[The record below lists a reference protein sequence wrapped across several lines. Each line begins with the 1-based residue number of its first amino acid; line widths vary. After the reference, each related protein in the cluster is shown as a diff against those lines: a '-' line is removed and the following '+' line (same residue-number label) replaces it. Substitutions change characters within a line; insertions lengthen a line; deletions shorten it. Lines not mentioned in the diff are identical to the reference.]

1 MKITWCC
8 FTILSIVATSVRAAD
23 SPLTMQE
30 LEFFETK
37 IRPVL
42 VEKCESC
49 HNSID
54 TAEAG
59 FVLDHRSAL
68 RQGGQSGPPFDFKSP
83 EKSLF
88 IKVLRHEI
96 DELKMPQGEDRL
108 SEEVINDFLKWI
120 KLGAPDPR
128 QSAPAGAANMNV
140 ATWENTLKE
149 RKKWWSFQPITKPA
163 VPRVQDESWSS
174 HPIDKFIQRRLE
186 EAGLELGTVADRRT
200 LIRRLSFVLRG
211 LPPTVEETE
220 EFLKNSNPAAYE
232 ELVDQYLA
240 SPAFGEHWA
249 RHWMDLVRY
258 AESHGSEGD
267 PTIPNAWKYRDY
279 LVRAFNADIPYD
291 QLIREHIAGDLLP
304 EPRVNSKLGL
314 NESVIGPAHWRMC
327 FHGFAPTDALDEKVR
342 FTDDQINVF
351 SKAFLGLTVSCARCH
366 NHKFDPISQADYYAM
381 FGVLGST
388 RPGILDASFTP
399 QQHEL
404 QVQLKQIKRD
414 VRTLVADNWL
424 KSLDGFSKRVQQT
437 ALQKK
442 APQEVDLL
450 SPFTALNQGAEEFG
464 NLVRESQSRQELDL
478 PPGSSAWDLTNQTDF
493 EKWFAHGNGTANEP
507 ARAGDFAL
515 FADGERISPL
525 LPAGVYSHL
534 LSTKHRNIFSSPNF
548 ELYGE
553 FELWVQVA
561 GNGQSLLRY
570 VVQNYPRRGNV
581 YPFTT
586 LNDGKWRWQKYDL
599 TYWDGDSLHIEIN
612 TAPDTAV
619 LVKDVDRSW
628 FGIRNA
634 VLAPKGTFQPPLEAA
649 AYDAVFRDQ
658 GSVKITTAEELSDRY
673 VIALRKAIHS
683 WKADEASEAQVR
695 LIEACRKL
703 KLLNSLDDQD
713 SELAALLRK
722 YQQLEESI
730 PLPNRVP
737 GLLEA
742 DAADQALF
750 ILGNHHQPGAVVSRR
765 FLEAIDPTPY
775 ETELSGRLQLAG
787 DLVREDNP
795 LTSRVAVNRLWHYLF
810 GAGLVRTV
818 DNFGQLGEK
827 PSHPELLD
835 ELAVRFRNNGW
846 SIKSLIR
853 EIVLTKTWQL
863 KSLPTAK
870 SRDIDPENRLLSH
883 ANIRRLEA
891 EVLRDS
897 LLSISGVLDKKMFG
911 RPVGNA
917 TKIPRRSLYLS
928 VRRNSLNP
936 FLETF
941 DFPVPFATKGR
952 RDITN
957 VPAQSLTLLNDPFVI
972 AAAKQFAAQ
981 TLSKRDAD
989 RVNSD
994 RMNIKRMTLAALGR
1008 PPSETELSSAE
1019 NYLKRS
1025 RGLYQEAL
1033 AQHQQI
1039 ENEVK
1044 ALSQEISS
1052 ILTPTRQR
1060 LATAKQTG
1068 PQSEVPIGAPIAEWT
1083 FEKDFQDSIGN
1094 LHGKAKGGAKIEDG
1108 ALILDGQ
1115 SHVATTPIEVA
1126 IKAKT
1131 LEAVVQLTNL
1141 DQRGGGLV
1149 SIQDLSGTYFDAIV
1163 FGEQKAG
1170 HWLAGSNNFA
1180 RTLPFAGTAET
1191 EAAERPV
1198 HIAITYAEDGTIQGF
1213 RNGKPYGKLYRKSEA
1228 YQFQA
1233 GKTQILFGLRHGN
1246 PSGNRLLSGKILE
1259 ARLYDRALNPD
1270 EVQAIASGK
1279 AGYVSD
1285 REVLAALSSQ
1295 QLGTVQNSQK
1305 QIEQLQAELAQLG
1318 KPPEPDQ
1325 EWADFAHALFNLKEF
1340 LYIQ

>member
-1 MKITWCC
+1 MKKIWCC
-8 FTILSIVATSVRAAD
+8 FTVLSIVATSVRAAD

-59 FVLDHRSAL
+59 FALDHRSAL
-68 RQGGQSGPPFDFKSP
+68 RQGGQSGPPLDFKSP

-96 DELKMPQGEDRL
+96 KELKMPQGEDRL
-108 SEEVINDFLKWI
+108 SEETINDFLKWI

-128 QSAPAGAANMNV
+128 HSAPAGAANMKV

-149 RKKWWSFQPITKPA
+149 RKKWWSFQPITKPT

-174 HPIDKFIQRRLE
+174 NPIDKFIQRRLE
-186 EAGLELGTVADRRT
+186 EAALEPATVADRRT

-220 EFLKNSNPAAYE
+220 AFLKNSNPAAYE

-249 RHWMDLVRY
+249 RHWMDLIRY

-267 PTIPNAWKYRDY
+267 PAIPHAWKYRDY
-279 LVRAFNADIPYD
+279 LVRAFNTDIPYD

-314 NESVIGPAHWRMC
+314 NESAIGPAHWRMC

-351 SKAFLGLTVSCARCH
+351 SKAFLGLTISCARCH

-388 RPGILDASFTP
+388 RPGIVDASLTP
-399 QQHEL
+399 QRHEL
-404 QVQLKQIKRD
+404 QTQLEQLKRE
-414 VRTLVADNWL
+414 VRSRVAENWL
-424 KSLDGFSKRVQQT
+424 KSLEGFSNRVQKSVS
-437 ALQKK
+437 QKN

-450 SPFTALNQGAEEFG
+450 SPFAALNQGAEEFG
-464 NLVRESQSRQELDL
+464 KLVRESQSRQEMDL

-493 EKWFAHGNGTANEP
+493 EKWFVHGNGTANEP

-534 LSTKHRNIFSSPNF
+534 LSTKHRNVFSSPSF
-548 ELYGE
+548 ELDGE
-553 FELWVQVA
+553 FELWVQVT

-570 VVQNYPRRGNV
+570 VVQNYPRNGNV

-586 LNDGKWRWQKYDL
+586 LNNGKWRWQKYDL
-599 TYWDGDSLHIEIN
+599 TYWNGDRLHIEIN
-612 TAPDTAV
+612 TAPDTAI
-619 LVKDVDRSW
+619 LAKNIDRSW

-634 VLAPKGTFQPPLEAA
+634 VLAPKGSFQPPPEAA
-649 AYDAVFRDQ
+649 SYDAVFRDQ
-658 GSVKITTAEELSDRY
+658 ESVKITTAEELSDRY
-673 VIALRKAIHS
+673 LNALRKAILS

-703 KLLNSLDDQD
+703 KLLNLLDDQD
-713 SELAALLRK
+713 SELEALLRK

-750 ILGNHHQPGAVVSRR
+750 ILGNHHQPGAVVARR
-765 FLEAIDPTPY
+765 FLEAIDSTPY
-775 ETELSGRLQLAG
+775 ETELSGRLQLAH
-787 DLVREDNP
+787 DLVRADNP
-795 LTSRVAVNRLWHYLF
+795 LTRRVAVNRIWHYLF

-835 ELAVRFRNNGW
+835 ELAIRFQNNGW

-853 EIVLTKTWQL
+853 EIVLAKTWQL
-863 KSLPTAK
+863 NSLPTAN
-870 SRDIDPENRLLSH
+870 SQNIDPENRLLSH
-883 ANIRRLEA
+883 ANMRRLEA
-891 EVLRDS
+891 EMLRDS
-897 LLSISGVLDKKMFG
+897 LLSVSGVIDKKMFG
-911 RPVGNA
+911 PPVGNA
-917 TKIPRRSLYLS
+917 TNIPRRSLYLS

-972 AAAKQFAAQ
+972 AAAKQFAAR
-981 TLSKRDAD
+981 TLSKSDSD
-989 RVNSD
+989 RVN
-994 RMNIKRMTLAALGR
+994 IEKMTLAALGR

-1025 RGLYQEAL
+1025 RGLYQEAV
-1033 AQHQQI
+1033 ARQQTI
-1039 ENEVK
+1039 ENEV
-1044 ALSQEISS
+1044 AFLSQKISS
-1052 ILTPTRQR
+1052 ILEPTRKR
-1060 LATAKQTG
+1060 LAAAKQKSL
-1068 PQSEVPIGAPIAEWT
+1068 QSAIPIGAPIAEWT

-1094 LHGKAKGGAKIEDG
+1094 LHGEAKGRAKIEDG

-1115 SHVATTPIEVA
+1115 SHVATTPIEVP

-1131 LEAVVQLTNL
+1131 LEAVVQLSNL

-1163 FGEQKAG
+1163 FGEQQAR

-1180 RTLPFAGTAET
+1180 RTLPFAATAET
-1191 EAAERPV
+1191 EAAKQPV

-1213 RNGKPYGKLYRKSEA
+1213 RNGTPYGKSYRKSDA
-1228 YQFQA
+1228 YQYQA
-1233 GKTQILFGLRHGN
+1233 GKSQVLFGLRHGN
-1246 PSGNRLLSGKILE
+1246 PGGNRLLSGKILE
-1259 ARLYDRALNPD
+1259 ARLYDRALSPD
-1270 EVQAIASGK
+1270 EVQAIANGNT
-1279 AGYVSD
+1279 GYVSD

-1295 QLGTVQNSQK
+1295 ELGTVQDSQK
-1305 QIEQLQAELAQLG
+1305 QLEQLETELSQLG
-1318 KPPEPDQ
+1318 KSPEPDQ